1 MIVDIF
7 IITSMYFVLHSD
19 HSILHRED
27 SDLFA
32 FLCILMII
40 RRFKDWLAVILA
52 SYVILPMILISILVV
67 RELLIQIVLVVFLEV
82 QGAILVD
89 TPPDSSL
96 APKFMPP

>member
-1 MIVDIF
+1 MPVDIF
-7 IITSMYFVLHSD
+7 IITSTYFVLHSD
-19 HSILHRED
+19 HFILHRED
-27 SDLFA
+27 SDLFT

-67 RELLIQIVLVVFLEV
+67 RELLIDVVLVVFLEV

-96 APKFMPP
+96 AP